1 MQNDRDGLQQ
11 NAYVLDPKQPRDV
24 RVLGLRGFQM
34 TSMIQKKKLKE
45 KNKNGNPGMRMK
57 VRLLML
63 EPPNSRRHIVAEKKE
78 LKID

>member
-1 MQNDRDGLQQ
+1 
-11 NAYVLDPKQPRDV
+11 
-24 RVLGLRGFQM
+24 
-34 TSMIQKKKLKE
+34 MIQKKKLKE

-57 VRLLML
+57 VRLLRL